1 MSVQVLLHLAQ
12 TSDPALLQAFK
23 ENIALL
29 PRPDQRL
36 LEETLRAEL
45 LKQQTHV
52 QATQSTQHTSELTID
67 VSKYE

>member
-29 PRPDQRL
+29 SRPDQRL
-36 LEETLRAEL
+36 LEDTLRTEL
-45 LKQQTHV
+45 LKQHTQV
-52 QATQSTQHTSELTID
+52 QATQSTQRTSELTID